1 MIPTKDYLKSK
12 SFPVVNTLSILVN
25 AAVFVYQITLP
36 ASEDQEFLW
45 QYAFIGDRFLS
56 APIAYLYTVFTSMFL
71 YGGVIH
77 FGGNMLF
84 LFVFGDNVEDAFGH
98 LRYAVYYLLAGAV
111 AVVAHTVVVG
121 QTGTPSSA
129 PPGRSLRSSA
139 PTSFSTPWL
148 GFLR

>member
-1 MIPTKDYLKSK
+1 MIPIKDYLKSK
-12 SFPVVNTLSILVN
+12 SFPVVNTLFILVN

-36 ASEDQEFLW
+36 ASEGQEFLG

-71 YGGVIH
+71 HGGIIH

-111 AVVAHTVVVG
+111 AASPNA
-121 QTGTPSSA
+121 TPTLPLHPAEPQAA
-129 PPGRSLRSSA
+129 PAQSRESLDI
-139 PTSFSTPWL
+139 PTHFP
-148 GFLR
+148 